1 MAPKKPNTPTTDFNN
16 FFQRMNKLFRSGP
29 SIQKKIKGYDY
40 KTQYNRQQVQGNY
53 GYKTA
58 GPFGFGRNNSPF
70 STMGNYGLLDRMSNY
85 SEYSQMEYNAEIAAA
100 LDILSEET
108 VGGDDRGKCFHV
120 YSKDHEIKKALD
132 ELFYD
137 VINVEFN
144 LRLWARNVVKY
155 GDFFAYNEVIPD
167 VGIISVIP
175 IPVNEVEREEGFDNE
190 DPHAVRFKWLTRGNQ
205 HLEAWQVSHFRLLG
219 NDLFLPYGSSV
230 LEPAKRAWRMLTMSE
245 DAMLVYRLV
254 RAPER
259 RVFYID
265 VGNTGP
271 NDIPA
276 FMEAVKQ
283 NLRSN
288 SVVDK
293 QTGRMD
299 QRFNPLDI
307 LDDYFI
313 PVRGSQAATKIDT
326 LAGGQNQT
334 AIEDVQYLQSK
345 MIAALKVPKPY
356 LNFDEN
362 LSSKATLSQ
371 TDIRFART
379 ISFIQK
385 TLIAE
390 LNKLAMIHLFAKG
403 FDGEDLINFELKLS
417 NPSSVAL
424 LQKLELWAS
433 KFEIGGTAKETG
445 LADVEWIRRNIL
457 EFTDE
462 DILKIQQGLIKDKIT
477 ETELEQVAVP
487 EEPVTFKRTLDP
499 FDPANQQS
507 LQNQGNI
514 DKSPPHQNNSET
526 AQDIIN
532 RVQSYDEEGNPY
544 EVELEPGHSP
554 IKASPFL
561 DREKRNAK
569 RRVGQGGRSNLSM
582 PDFSAMLSP
591 KNKYNRDVYGKLE
604 SFNNKSFKDVIFE
617 GEENEK
623 SFDPVEKLLSIEKP
637 LITKEMKSILN
648 KFRQIHPKKRLLNE
662 EQRFE
667 IDIDLTDLSESKDNN
682 FELDELILSE
692 NKDELRLKSEALSS
706 LEDLIKED
714 E

>member
-1 MAPKKPNTPTTDFNN
+1 MAPKNPPTTDFNS

-40 KTQYNRQQVQGNY
+40 KTQYSNRMIQGNY
-53 GYKTA
+53 GYKA
-58 GPFGFGRNNSPF
+58 AAPFGFGRNNSPF
-70 STMGNYGLLDRMSNY
+70 STLGHYGLLDRMSNY
-85 SEYSQMEYNAEIAAA
+85 AEYSQMEYNAEIAAA

-120 YSKDHEIKKALD
+120 YSKNHEIKKALD

-137 VINVEFN
+137 VVNVEFN
-144 LRLWARNVVKY
+144 LRLWARNLVKY

-167 VGIISVIP
+167 VGVISVIP
-175 IPVNEVEREEGFDNE
+175 IPVNEIEREEGFDLE

-205 HLEAWQVSHFRLLG
+205 YLEAWQVSHFRLLG

-265 VGNTGP
+265 IGNTAP
-271 NDIPA
+271 NDIPS

-283 NLRSN
+283 NMRSN
-288 SVVDK
+288 TIVDK
-293 QTGRMD
+293 QTGRVD

-307 LDDYFI
+307 LDDFFI
-313 PVRGSQAATKIDT
+313 PVRGQQAATKIDT

-379 ISFIQK
+379 IAFIQK

-433 KFEIGGTAKETG
+433 KFEIGGSAKETG

-462 DILKIQQGLIKDKIT
+462 EILAIQQGLIKDRIT
-477 ETELEQVAVP
+477 ESELEQVAVP
-487 EEPVTFKRTLDP
+487 DQPVTFQRTLDP

-507 LQNQGNI
+507 LQNQGNVE
-514 DKSPPHQNNSET
+514 KAPPHQNTGET
-526 AQDIIN
+526 AQDILN
-532 RVQSYDEEGNPY
+532 RVNSYDEDGNPF
-544 EVELEPGHSP
+544 EVELEPGVSP
-554 IKASPFL
+554 IKASPYT
-561 DREKRNAK
+561 RQKQNAK
-569 RRVGQGGRSNLSM
+569 RRVGQGGRRNLAM
-582 PDFSAMLSP
+582 PDFNAMLSP

-604 SFNNKSFKDVIFE
+604 NVNPSFKDMMLEDV
-617 GEENEK
+617 EEDEK
-623 SFDPVEKLLSIEKP
+623 SDSITDPVEKLLSIEKP
-637 LITKEMKSILN
+637 TITTEMRKLLN
-648 KFRQIHPKKRLLNE
+648 RFRLAYPKKRFLNE
-662 EQRFE
+662 QQDFE
-667 IDIDLTDLSESKDNN
+667 IDIDLTDLSEANN
-682 FELDELILSE
+682 NISDLDELISE
-692 NKDELRLKSEALSS
+692 NKNEVSFKSEVPSS